1 MGNCG
6 KRIKTDPVF
15 RAELELCDQW
25 GIPHSQFLGGDG
37 TWTGLDRIKALEYA
51 SWKRQA
57 CSRCGTRPSDFE
69 EDRNALVA
77 DVTTCRGCE
86 LVGLLEQQ
94 LDKPQPGTFITLRPI
109 EDVLNE

>member
-1 MGNCG
+1 M
-6 KRIKTDPVF
+6 
-15 RAELELCDQW
+15 
-25 GIPHSQFLGGDG
+25 
-37 TWTGLDRIKALEYA
+37 
-51 SWKRQA
+51 
-57 CSRCGTRPSDFE
+57 
-69 EDRNALVA
+69 A